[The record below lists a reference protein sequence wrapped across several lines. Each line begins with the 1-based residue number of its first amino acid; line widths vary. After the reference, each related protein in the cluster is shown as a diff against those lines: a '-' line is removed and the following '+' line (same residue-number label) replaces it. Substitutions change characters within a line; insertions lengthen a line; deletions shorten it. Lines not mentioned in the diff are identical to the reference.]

1 MRQIGLASYAKR
13 LPQAAETLVAQQ
25 GHDGG
30 WGLTLT
36 SVSSIVNTS
45 EALAVLRSAGVG
57 GKQARDAVDYLASVI
72 GDHCRPRQR
81 GGRGENARFV
91 CFGLSGLIEYAQFF
105 RQPGVPEAVAWC
117 VGWLE
122 RHQVEHGWPEVAGID
137 DTSLHQTALAVIALT
152 RLRETLTELG
162 PDLMLAGGV
171 DTTALLVRVDPLI
184 AHGLGGLLYHRRSSG
199 AWGWRTY
206 VDTAPSPSK
215 TSLCLLAAAGA
226 AGRLTAAHPID
237 PDRDFTLEVG
247 GVDGKPQATRVS
259 EVVAKAG
266 QWLLG
271 NHQRWETF
279 VEDDQDVQGTAW
291 EHMTYALGVQAVLR
305 AGGAPYD
312 PRLATAWRLM
322 NDLWDSEAGM
332 WGEPGSSGR
341 RVTIRAAYSTVCAYD
356 EARLRV
362 SEMGMAEQP
371 SLGTAGPGIDGPQLE
386 IHSIR
391 LDEGDRRI
399 HLATGE
405 ATVTC
410 ELSERLFRL
419 AQFLATRPILTVP
432 EIAAALHV
440 AECSVAKYV
449 QRLNRAVAETFG
461 GSSARLIMACKTPHG
476 SGYKLALTPPD
487 RGRSQAR
494 SLSIG

>member
-1 MRQIGLASYAKR
+1 MRQIGLASYANR
-13 LPQAAETLVAQQ
+13 LSRTAERLLAQQ

-45 EALAVLRSAGVG
+45 EVLAVLRSAGVG
-57 GKQARDAVDYLASVI
+57 GKPVRDAVGYLAGVI

-91 CFGLSGLIEYAQFF
+91 CFGLNGLIEYAQFF
-105 RQPGVPEAVAWC
+105 RQPGVPEAVTWC

-152 RLRETLTELG
+152 RLRQTLTELG
-162 PDLMLAGGV
+162 TGLMLADGV
-171 DTTALLVRVDPLI
+171 DTTALLIRVDPLI
-184 AHGLGGLLYHRRSSG
+184 AHGLSGLLYHRRSSG

-226 AGRLTAAHPID
+226 AGRLTAAHTID
-237 PDRDFTLEVG
+237 PDRNFAVEVG
-247 GVDGKPQATRVS
+247 GVDGKPQTTRLS

-266 QWLLG
+266 QWLLA

-279 VEDDQDVQGTAW
+279 VEDDKDVQGTAW
-291 EHMTYALGVQAVLR
+291 EHMAYALGVQAVLR
-305 AGGAPYD
+305 AGGTPYD
-312 PRLATAWRLM
+312 PRLAKAWRLM
-322 NDLWDSEAGM
+322 NDLWDSETGL

-341 RVTIRAAYSTVCAYD
+341 RVTIRAAYSTVCAYE

-371 SLGTAGPGIDGPQLE
+371 HLGTAGPGIDSPELE

-405 ATVTC
+405 TTVIC
-410 ELSERLFRL
+410 ELSERLFML
-419 AQFLATRPILTVP
+419 AQLLATRPILTVS
-432 EIAAALHV
+432 EIAAALQV
-440 AECSVAKYV
+440 AESSVAKYV
-449 QRLNRAVAETFG
+449 QRLNRAVAEACDG
-461 GSSARLIMACKTPHG
+461 VSARLIMACKTPYG
-476 SGYKLALTPPD
+476 SGYRLALTSPD
-487 RGRSQAR
+487 RDRGQAR
-494 SLSIG
+494 SPSIG